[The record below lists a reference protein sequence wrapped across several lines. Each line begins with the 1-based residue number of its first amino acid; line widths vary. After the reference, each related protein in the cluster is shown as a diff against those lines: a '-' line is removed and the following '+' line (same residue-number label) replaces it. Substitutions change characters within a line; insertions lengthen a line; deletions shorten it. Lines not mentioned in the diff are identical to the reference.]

1 MYLSTIL
8 LKRVRKKLKTL
19 HKLFHKNYFKLVAF
33 TVFIHTLSIFLIY
46 ATIKYELPSLVEK
59 PLTFIGMFFGVSAPF
74 AVFLFNLH
82 FSKNITNLINQ
93 NFNRKELFQFFLL
106 NLLMRIASFILVL
119 TISSFVWTSLFT
131 PKEPLNFAFS
141 TYNIFNIYLI
151 GFLLA
156 IIASIII
163 LYGADVKELIAD
175 SARAKNKWSLK
186 YFLMIYVG
194 STAYILFTKAF
205 DVPIIIYYYII
216 ASVFS
221 WGLLLTIN
229 RVFKLLPKEKNKFV
243 LPSAALLSLPIML
256 FTILFRIEIANPNVA
271 LKTKVDSVL
280 ILGSFNGSFSKKE
293 ILSFLTLDNNYND
306 QKELYTLFDD
316 ELSFH
321 EKLQTVTDDKKAK
334 AFSKSHQRQ
343 FKEEYVRDYLAKIS
357 PIAKEN
363 EEVVYDS
370 ASFLRNQTVS
380 KAYIYEL
387 IKSDHFLDQYASS
400 VLAQKKLKDEELV
413 NFYISNKDTFDKI
426 SAKSS
431 LVREAVKRSIASV
444 KKEKATP

>member
-1 MYLSTIL
+1 
-8 LKRVRKKLKTL
+8 
-19 HKLFHKNYFKLVAF
+19 YFKLVAF

-186 YFLMIYVG
+186 HFLMLYVG

-321 EKLQTVTDDKKAK
+321 EKLQTVTDDK
-334 AFSKSHQRQ
+334 
-343 FKEEYVRDYLAKIS
+343 
-357 PIAKEN
+357 
-363 EEVVYDS
+363 
-370 ASFLRNQTVS
+370 
-380 KAYIYEL
+380 
-387 IKSDHFLDQYASS
+387 
-400 VLAQKKLKDEELV
+400 
-413 NFYISNKDTFDKI
+413 
-426 SAKSS
+426 
-431 LVREAVKRSIASV
+431 
-444 KKEKATP
+444 